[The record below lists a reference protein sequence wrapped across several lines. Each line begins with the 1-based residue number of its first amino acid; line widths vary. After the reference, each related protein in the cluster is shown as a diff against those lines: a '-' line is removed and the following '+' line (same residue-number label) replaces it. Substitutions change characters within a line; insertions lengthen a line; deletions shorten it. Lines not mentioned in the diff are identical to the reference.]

1 MSESF
6 EMTLLVVKMDITS
19 FFKLFIRDKKQYF
32 KEIAFGLIMVSKG
45 DYQVKKAGKN

>member
-6 EMTLLVVKMDITS
+6 EMTLLVVKIDITS
-19 FFKLFIRDKKQYF
+19 FFELYKRKTQYF